1 MQLNETT
8 LAVLKNFATIQPN
21 IVLSEGA
28 VVKTIAEAKNVMAVA
43 NLDQSFD
50 KSVGIYNLDEFLAVL
65 GLVDAPELA
74 FGDDFVTVADS
85 TGRSSIKYFYSDAS
99 ILTSPAKDIPMPEAE
114 VTFTLDAG
122 TLNRVRRAAA
132 ALGHEKMTITAA
144 WRFYA
149 FVVGFFLCLVDFI
162 LDAQGVHLVNAIQNQ
177 FFHRIQFA
185 GQGHLVGG
193 THPNIVQKVFVISLC
208 QTLVGFQKLTHQGFA
223 FFHWPIAGVQIWMVK
238 LGQISKGGLDFVLR
252 NLASSISEPK
262 HCVGGSPWTRV
273 ATGEGRTVPLLILL
287 PCWKGIP
294 MIDHFLSGRT

>member
-1 MQLNETT
+1 MQLNENT

-65 GLVDAPELA
+65 GLVDAPELS

-85 TGRSSIKYFYSDAS
+85 SGRSSVKYFYSDTS

-144 WRFYA
+144 EGGVRLSVVDNTDATSNA
-149 FVVGFFLCLVDFI
+149 FSIVVPGSVASEDFTFVMNIANLKLIDGDYEVAVSSRLISQFKNTGVD
-162 LDAQGVHLVNAIQNQ
+162 V
-177 FFHRIQFA
+177 
-185 GQGHLVGG
+185 
-193 THPNIVQKVFVISLC
+193 TYY
-208 QTLVGFQKLTHQGFA
+208 
-223 FFHWPIAGVQIWMVK
+223 IALEK
-238 LGQISKGGLDFVLR
+238 
-252 NLASSISEPK
+252 SSTY
-262 HCVGGSPWTRV
+262 G
-273 ATGEGRTVPLLILL
+273 A
-287 PCWKGIP
+287 
-294 MIDHFLSGRT
+294 